1 MHESVTRL
9 PDLEWTAGCDRAG
22 GARLGG
28 GEPAGAGA
36 AAAAGHGPPAQ
47 RGHPG
52 PPAAAE
58 RAEAAEAGRERGHGR
73 AAALRGLPRRVPVRG
88 TSVVGKWGAAN
99 SAVKVASRTEV
110 SCRTR
115 RVPVRGTS
123 VEDRRGQRPELHVG
137 VRHVGVRHGSANG
150 MGLSESFL

>member
-1 MHESVTRL
+1 M
-9 PDLEWTAGCDRAG
+9 
-22 GARLGG
+22 
-28 GEPAGAGA
+28 
-36 AAAAGHGPPAQ
+36 
-47 RGHPG
+47 
-52 PPAAAE
+52 
-58 RAEAAEAGRERGHGR
+58 
-73 AAALRGLPRRVPVRG
+73 RG
-88 TSVVGKWGAAN
+88 TSVVGNWGAAN

-150 MGLSESFL
+150 MGLSESFLRRVLAVSRIELREGIYRLLVI